1 MQFEQLPLSDN
12 VLDALWD
19 MHFENCTP
27 IQEQCIPHILEGND
41 ILAVAQTGT
50 GKTATYLLPILSL
63 LDEGNFPTDSINCI
77 VMSPT
82 RELAQQ
88 IDQAMQGFG
97 YYLPDISSVAVY
109 GGNDAE
115 RYSTETRS
123 LQQGADVV
131 IATPGR
137 LITHINMEHADLSKT
152 SFFVLDEADRMLDM
166 GFSED
171 ILFIANQLPKD
182 CQVLMFSA
190 TMPDKIEELA
200 KTLLKNPVEVKL
212 KVTKPAERIQQSA
225 YVCYNPQKISLVTRI
240 IQEKQLS
247 RSIIFTGKKRTVK
260 ELAIALQ
267 RKKINCGAMHS
278 DLSQAERDEIMYKFK
293 SGQIDILCAT
303 DIVARGI
310 DIDDI
315 SAVINFDVPHDTED
329 YVHRIG
335 RTARAARSGI
345 AITLVN
351 EDDILFFKR
360 IEKDLEDTIQKNPI
374 PAVLGEGPDYDSVK
388 APKRGGSHAKGRQ
401 GGNSRRGQG
410 KNHRGKG
417 KSNKATSSGKE
428 KHNCNSEGN
437 NKVEKKTKA
446 TKEDKHNSKSAQ
458 SLIREGSSKHG
469 SHHYK
474 NNRNNTSDKSPKT
487 QQN

>member
-1 MQFEQLPLSDN
+1 
-12 VLDALWD
+12 
-19 MHFENCTP
+19 
-27 IQEQCIPHILEGND
+27 
-41 ILAVAQTGT
+41 
-50 GKTATYLLPILSL
+50 
-63 LDEGNFPTDSINCI
+63 
-77 VMSPT
+77 
-82 RELAQQ
+82 
-88 IDQAMQGFG
+88 
-97 YYLPDISSVAVY
+97 
-109 GGNDAE
+109 
-115 RYSTETRS
+115 
-123 LQQGADVV
+123 
-131 IATPGR
+131 
-137 LITHINMEHADLSKT
+137 
-152 SFFVLDEADRMLDM
+152 
-166 GFSED
+166 
-171 ILFIANQLPKD
+171 
-182 CQVLMFSA
+182 MFSA

-351 EDDILFFKR
+351 EDDILYFKR

-374 PAVLGEGPDYDSVK
+374 PAVLGDGPDYDSVK

-417 KSNKATSSGKE
+417 KSNKTTSSGKE

-446 TKEDKHNSKSAQ
+446 TKQDKHNSKSAQ